1 MVDNSNASVT
11 NFITRGEYE
20 SRHAELQTRIIS
32 LDTKMDSL
40 SNKID
45 QLGTD
50 ISKSGVKM
58 DLVKSAVINIVNLLV
73 GAGVIVIA
81 QFVITHHF

>member
-20 SRHAELQTRIIS
+20 SRHAELQTRVIS
-32 LDTKMDSL
+32 LDTKMDGL

-45 QLGTD
+45 ALSTEF
-50 ISKSGVKM
+50 SKSTVKL
-58 DLVKSAVINIVNLLV
+58 DIVKQAGINIVNLLV
-73 GAGVIVIA
+73 GAGAVVLA
-81 QFVITHHF
+81 EYVLTHHF